1 MTPSPVTPQPA
12 PLPLSPAPLA
22 VADLDLGAFGAA
34 SLGASTVQVTS
45 TPPEGAPPE
54 GNGDRPSLFD
64 GMLPFLAI
72 GLVLWLLIFGPEKK
86 ARKQRQAML
95 EALKKGDKVIT
106 SSGLHA
112 EIVSVKEHE
121 VELKAGGSQFTYSR
135 AAVNEV
141 LDS

>member
-1 MTPSPVTPQPA
+1 MIEPSAPTA
-12 PLPLSPAPLA
+12 PLETATL
-22 VADLDLGAFGAA
+22 
-34 SLGASTVQVTS
+34 QVTS
-45 TPPEGAPPE
+45 TPPPGGTPPAS
-54 GNGDRPSLFD
+54 GDQPSLFD

-112 EIVSVKEHE
+112 EIVAVREHE
-121 VELKAGGSQFTYSR
+121 VELRAGGSQFTYSR

-141 LDS
+141 VGS